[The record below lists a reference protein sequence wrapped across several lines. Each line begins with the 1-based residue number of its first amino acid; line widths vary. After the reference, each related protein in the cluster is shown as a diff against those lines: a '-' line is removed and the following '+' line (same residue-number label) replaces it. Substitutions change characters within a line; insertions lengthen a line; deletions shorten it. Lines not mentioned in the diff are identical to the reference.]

1 MELGK
6 LFFFVHHRP
15 FPPVIMIAW
24 KSISTIYNA
33 RAKCGQTTP
42 TSWTSSSWR
51 HRIYDTHSHC
61 PKNTHTH
68 ILISKQDSNNRSN
81 QCLLKKKWSSYQ
93 RPCNLLMTK
102 GVSLPREIT
111 KHCSQIL
118 WANCFQ
124 TLGDIRRR
132 SHSSLAPLQQS
143 IRARSVAQGDP
154 VTSAPFRILPFKLH
168 VSVKWWKWGFD
179 RTFKAIRK
187 HRKQLFNSACGAIQ
201 YKRLILLKMITFTNW
216 YANTH
221 TQR

>member
-1 MELGK
+1 
-6 LFFFVHHRP
+6 
-15 FPPVIMIAW
+15 MIAW
-24 KSISTIYNA
+24 KVLFTMWGLNVGKPLRQA
-33 RAKCGQTTP
+33 EQAHPEGTAFMTP
-42 TSWTSSSWR
+42 TVSA
-51 HRIYDTHSHC
+51 THTQ
-61 PKNTHTH
+61 KTH

-81 QCLLKKKWSSYQ
+81 QCSLKKKWSSYQ

-111 KHCSQIL
+111 KHCSHRL

-143 IRARSVAQGDP
+143 MRARSVAQGDP
-154 VTSAPFRILPFKLH
+154 VTRAPFRILPLWSH
-168 VSVKWWKWGFD
+168 VSVKWWKWEFD

-187 HRKQLFNSACGAIQ
+187 HRKQLFNSARGAIQ